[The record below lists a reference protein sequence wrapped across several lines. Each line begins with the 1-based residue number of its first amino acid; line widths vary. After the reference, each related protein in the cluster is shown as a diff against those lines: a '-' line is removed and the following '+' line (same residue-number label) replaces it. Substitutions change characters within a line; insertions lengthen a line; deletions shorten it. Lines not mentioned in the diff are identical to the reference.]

1 MQWEAGVCEF
11 PVERVTRKG
20 RAELCQPWHKGHYPA
35 QYRQLFSLRF
45 SFLPPSSVP
54 LTLSENI
61 TSNRSCKPQLN
72 TKLEIKQKCSSF
84 GAQKSWAIFLMLYYS
99 NWNIFF
105 SFFFPTAS
113 LTELIEL
120 NVFCGARAPLTPV
133 TQDNQGVISLLW
145 SELQRSKNIVRFRE
159 PELALIRCHQGL
171 IINPKDHQIDTTWLN
186 PLKIRYLHINHQ
198 VEYLQVIAFLV
209 SEVRCQC
216 FGISHS

>member
-1 MQWEAGVCEF
+1 MCGC
-11 PVERVTRKG
+11 
-20 RAELCQPWHKGHYPA
+20 HKGHYPA
-35 QYRQLFSLRF
+35 QCRQFFSLCF

-61 TSNRSCKPQLN
+61 TSDPSRKPQQN
-72 TKLEIKQKCSSF
+72 TKLEIKQKCSSA

-99 NWNIFF
+99 NWNVYIYIYIIFF
-105 SFFFPTAS
+105 PLTAS

-120 NVFCGARAPLTPV
+120 NVFCGASKPLTPV

-145 SELQRSKNIVRFRE
+145 SQLQRSKNILRFRE

-171 IINPKDHQIDTTWLN
+171 IVNPKDHQIDTTWFN

-216 FGISHS
+216 FGMSHS